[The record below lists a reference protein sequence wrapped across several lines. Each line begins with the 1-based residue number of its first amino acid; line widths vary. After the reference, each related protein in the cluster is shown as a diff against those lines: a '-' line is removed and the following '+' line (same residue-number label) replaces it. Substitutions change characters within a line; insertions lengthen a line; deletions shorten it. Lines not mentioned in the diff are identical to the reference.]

1 MYHILCIH
9 FGCFHF
15 LVIVDNPDVNI
26 MYKFF
31 AGHMFLILLG
41 IC

>member
-1 MYHILCIH
+1 MYHILYIH

>member
-1 MYHILCIH
+1 MYHILYIH
-9 FGCFHF
+9 FCFHF
-15 LVIVDNPDVNI
+15 LAIVNNPAMNI